1 MLSKL
6 KKLEFLGIQFDL
18 VDLDEWKNDEQFA

>member
-6 KKLEFLGIQFDL
+6 KKLEFFGIQLDS
-18 VDLDEWKNDEQFA
+18 VNLDEWKNDKQFA